1 MFPLLCVFAVLLVFS
16 ASALDKA
23 CPFKPTDLIFVLDG
37 SGSEGV
43 NNFNKQLLFVS
54 NFSNQFEI
62 GLNNT
67 RVALVPY
74 ATQVTSGFNLQRYHD
89 NDTLLNKIEHISY
102 PNGETNTHLALNY
115 VRTNILHGHNAG
127 AERNVSKI
135 VFVLTDGQSLEPA
148 LTKIAAAE
156 LKKNPLVTVV
166 AVGIGS
172 HVDDRELLDIA
183 SDANHTFR
191 VVDFDG
197 LESIRADLTEKTCD
211 MCNDMSDICFVLDS
225 SGSEGSL
232 NFHKQLEFVNM
243 IVNEFSFEG
252 QDNTK
257 VCVVTYSTHAKLNI
271 KLNAYNDAQ
280 SLMDNILRIPYID
293 GETMT
298 NEGMS
303 RALDEILRTH
313 DGARV
318 DANKVMIVIT
328 DGRSTE
334 PERTTREAQLVH
346 RRGIDTF
353 AIGIGPNIDGLE
365 LDVIA
370 SDHAHSFRVKSFN
383 DLEAIH
389 QSVVDSICAKSR
401 LRTTTTTTTTTTT
414 HAPTTPTTTLPP
426 TTTKAA
432 CGLKPADIVF
442 VLDSSDSEGADNFQ
456 REVDF
461 VYNFAAQFS
470 IGVNSVQFSVVSF
483 SSDVQNVFY
492 FNDHKSRHDVLTAIR
507 NDIPYLGTG
516 TNTSFALEQ
525 VRLNNL
531 DAANGARTNS
541 SKFVIVVTDG
551 RSDDPDATSAQAH
564 ELQKEAEVISIGIGP
579 RVDKGELA
587 AIASNHR
594 VLQVET
600 FQLLKSIKNQLTDL
614 ACQS

>member
-1 MFPLLCVFAVLLVFS
+1 MLCEEQAGVR
-16 ASALDKA
+16 KGYA

-102 PNGETNTHLALNY
+102 PNGETNTHLGGY
-115 VRTNILHGHNAG
+115 I
-127 AERNVSKI
+127 EKKI
-135 VFVLTDGQSLEPA
+135 TL
-148 LTKIAAAE
+148 
-156 LKKNPLVTVV
+156 KNPLVTVV

-257 VCVVTYSTHAKLNI
+257 VIFAFFIYLFDVI
-271 KLNAYNDAQ
+271 F
-280 SLMDNILRIPYID
+280 IPTID

-389 QSVVDSICAKSR
+389 QSVVDSICAMS
-401 LRTTTTTTTTTTT
+401 T
-414 HAPTTPTTTLPP
+414 HLTLHIPYFSSVP
-426 TTTKAA
+426 A

-614 ACQS
+614 A